1 MRNQILFLRQNLSV
15 IIFFSYSIRM
25 GSTDLRFGVLERK
38 IKSIHIHPE
47 YQDRK
52 YEFDVGIIELD
63 EIVEFNDY
71 LQQVC
76 LPYLPMD
83 EEQYQEDDRFTISG
97 HYNLDSCNA
106 SETFTSMEISNHKV
120 N

>member
-1 MRNQILFLRQNLSV
+1 
-15 IIFFSYSIRM
+15 M

-47 YQDRK
+47 YQNRK
-52 YEFDVGIIELD
+52 YEFDIGIIELD

-106 SETFTSMEISNHKV
+106 SETLTSMEISNNKV
-120 N
+120 QK